1 MLLNQQNLDQR
12 NLSRLLQD
20 EKEQLLQEIGMLNRE
35 NEKLIKEKENT

>member
-20 EKEQLLQEIGMLNRE
+20 EKEQLLLEIGMMNRE